1 MDNGTGSLV
10 KALLIVF
17 VGIPVVA
24 GLATYL
30 IVGTGTVIAN
40 AVEKR
45 AWKKKIEEGLKNGT
59 IIQDGDKYY
68 EVTIVNA
75 TPI

>member
-45 AWKKKIEEGLKNGT
+45 E
-59 IIQDGDKYY
+59 
-68 EVTIVNA
+68 
-75 TPI
+75 